1 MALEDKEIMV
11 DTDELEPLPESEK
24 EEEEDAEEEPDP
36 VKDPGVDPMK
46 ELELEEDDK
55 GPEKTGKEEQRQEDG
70 EPPKAQLSREGSL
83 SLKSPSAEE
92 ERSAT
97 RTLIRQPSPVVET
110 SDGEEHDQVYFVYD
124 IPKYFLLGNDHS
136 FSNHFGSPISILP
149 LSNNTF

>member
-11 DTDELEPLPESEK
+11 ETDELEPLTESEK
-24 EEEEDAEEEPDP
+24 EEEQEEEKAEDEPDP
-36 VKDPGVDPMK
+36 VQDPDVDPMK

-55 GPEKTGKEEQRQEDG
+55 GQEETEKEEREEG
-70 EPPKAQLSREGSL
+70 EPAPKAQLSREGSL
-83 SLKSPSAEE
+83 SLKSPSEE

-124 IPKYFLLGNDHS
+124 IPKYFLLGDNHS
-136 FSNHFGSPISILP
+136 VIGLERKHVSLAINQ
-149 LSNNTF
+149 